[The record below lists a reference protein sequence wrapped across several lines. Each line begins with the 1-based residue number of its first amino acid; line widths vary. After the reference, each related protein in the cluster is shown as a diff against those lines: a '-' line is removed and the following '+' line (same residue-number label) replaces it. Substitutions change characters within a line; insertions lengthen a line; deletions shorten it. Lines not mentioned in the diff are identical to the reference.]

1 MGIFSSACLFLS
13 LAANIEAFGVFPF
26 ASRSGGKLSMTK
38 ETNTNEGLFF
48 DGNDFSAE
56 GLRQYLSQTTAS
68 TSSSIS
74 RSSSEFQHEKSQIE
88 NTGDNYL
95 SKSYD
100 NDVDPNNYY
109 IDPMAFYFSQDDAD
123 TWGNQN

>member
-1 MGIFSSACLFLS
+1 
-13 LAANIEAFGVFPF
+13 
-26 ASRSGGKLSMTK
+26 MTK

-56 GLRQYLSQTTAS
+56 ALRQYLSQTTAS
-68 TSSSIS
+68 TSSSTS

-123 TWGNQN
+123 AWGNQN